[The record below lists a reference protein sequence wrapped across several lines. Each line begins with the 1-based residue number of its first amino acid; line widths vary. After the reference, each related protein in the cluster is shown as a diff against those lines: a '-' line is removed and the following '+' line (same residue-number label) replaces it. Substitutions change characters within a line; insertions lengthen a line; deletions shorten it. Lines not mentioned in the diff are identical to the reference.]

1 MMNQTPVY
9 STVRPTPVQS
19 IWRMRWKRFL
29 QHKPAT
35 ISFFVLVALCIF
47 CFSAPIYMAVQD
59 IDPNRTNL
67 LLRYAEPTSQ
77 YLLGTDEI
85 GRDVLTRLMLGGQV
99 SLLVGLFA
107 TLITT
112 TIGVLVGVTAG
123 FLGGRTDSFLMR
135 VTDIMIAL
143 PVIPVLIVLG
153 AIDLTK
159 LGLSPEAANSPA
171 AVFWRI
177 VIIIAIVDWTTIA
190 RIVRAGTLTVKNR
203 DYVMAARVSGASR
216 LYNIV
221 THILPNVA
229 TPLIVAATLTV
240 GRVILFESTLSFLGF
255 GIVPPTPTWGNMLTN
270 AQELVTSSPA
280 LAIYP
285 GFLIFTTVITVNFI
299 GDGLRVAFDPR
310 SEE

>member
-1 MMNQTPVY
+1 MTETAQTF
-9 STVRPTPVQS
+9 SAANPTPS
-19 IWRMRWKRFL
+19 EGIWHMRWRRFR
-29 QHKPAT
+29 QHKPAM
-35 ISFFVLVALCIF
+35 IAAVVLGLMCVL
-47 CFSAPIYMAVQD
+47 CFSAPLYTAIRD
-59 IDPNRTNL
+59 IDPNKTSL
-67 LLRYAEPTSQ
+67 LLRYAEPDGR

-85 GRDVLTRLMLGGQV
+85 GRDVLSRLMLGGQV
-99 SLLVGLFA
+99 SLLVGLLT
-107 TLITT
+107 TLLT
-112 TIGVLVGVTAG
+112 TIVGVIIGVTAG
-123 FLGGRTDSFLMR
+123 FLGGRVDSLLMR
-135 VTDIMIAL
+135 ITDIMIAL

-159 LGLSPEAANSPA
+159 LGFSAQAANSGM
-171 AVFWRI
+171 VIFWRI
-177 VIIIAIVDWTTIA
+177 VIIIAIVEWTTIA
-190 RIVRAGTLTVKNR
+190 RIVRAGTLTVRHR
-203 DYVMAARVSGASR
+203 DYVLAARVSGASR
-216 LYNIV
+216 FYNV
-221 THILPNVA
+221 VVHVLPNVA

-285 GFLIFTTVITVNFI
+285 GLLIFTTVIAVNFV